1 MQAAVKRLLDSHPR
15 ATLQDIYKSCFQDRF
30 GVAHALSDR
39 EKVEQYIVRETERA
53 EQFEPQY
60 IEPCGWRGDFV
71 RVNLK
76 AVRDGIL
83 TASELADAFMAS
95 QSMEGERLLEGEQ
108 LLDGKLTKNG
118 EQSKNGERPLECWQS
133 EWRDIMRAVRCVAP
147 DLADFQ
153 RDSTAIATLLA
164 EGKYVMHHSKTYN
177 EHYHPHYR
185 IVRRDIF
192 EHRFGSRF

>member
-1 MQAAVKRLLDSHPR
+1 MQVAVKRLLDSHPR

-95 QSMEGERLLEGEQ
+95 QSVEGEQ
-108 LLDGKLTKNG
+108 LLDGEQPLEGKLT
-118 EQSKNGERPLECWQS
+118 KNGERPLECWQR

-153 RDSTAIATLLA
+153 RDSTAIATLLT
-164 EGKYVMHHSKTYN
+164 EGRYVMHHSKRYN

-192 EHRFGSRF
+192 ERRFGSRF